1 MFITHRR
8 GLQPSGS
15 SPTLLYGYGGF
26 NISLEPGFS
35 VSRLAFIK
43 GYDGVYAVANLRGGG
58 EYGTRCAAAALPWAA
73 AAGGGQLPRAAGGG
87 RRSCGLEHGS
97 TAARRGPGAQHA
109 AAEHAASTPAM
120 CSESARTKLLVAA
133 PGGQ

>member
-8 GLQPSGS
+8 GLQLSGA

-43 GYDGVYAVANLRGGG
+43 GYNGVYAVANLRGGG
-58 EYGTRCAAAALPWAA
+58 EYGTR
-73 AAGGGQLPRAAGGG
+73 
-87 RRSCGLEHGS
+87 
-97 TAARRGPGAQHA
+97 
-109 AAEHAASTPAM
+109 
-120 CSESARTKLLVAA
+120 
-133 PGGQ
+133 